1 MNQKPASNPL
11 VSDRRSYL
19 WLVLGTVL
27 TVFIAGNWPL
37 SLAGWLAPLFLI
49 RFMRTQKPLRGFI
62 LAALAM
68 GAAYTI
74 AYQGSASP
82 AIMPLPLFGALLG
95 VNYGLILL
103 IDRVLVPRLPT
114 LGLASFVPTLVFP
127 CLMAGYE
134 FLLLNKFIYGSI
146 GSWAYSQHSSP
157 ILMQM
162 ISITGLWGLTFV
174 TSWFAATVNWA
185 WERDFSWPE
194 IRRGLLT
201 YASVLFLVLTFGT
214 LRLQFSEPQN
224 GTVRVHEIVTVGQTA
239 DNMYGE
245 LIPLLESD
253 REAYRR
259 KSTSYYASAV
269 EAILREARSGAQ
281 IVVLPEI
288 AAVGVREDIDALLT
302 RLKQAAK
309 TESIYVAL
317 GMVVLDVDVS
327 EPWLFIIDSSGEVVL
342 EHLKYAYGMGTPIS
356 QVDLQT
362 VDTPYGRLSG
372 VLCGDL
378 DNPGIVNQAGRK
390 EVDILLVPAT
400 EIPGSGAWHA
410 RMAAFRA
417 VENGF
422 SLVRPTVE
430 GVSLAT
436 DPYGRIL
443 ASMDYFKASDRVL
456 VVQVPNHRVR
466 TVYAAVGNL
475 FGWLAVAGFVI
486 LAVWG
491 ILRGRKAS
499 AEPAVLPEPKPRSA

>member
-1 MNQKPASNPL
+1 
-11 VSDRRSYL
+11 
-19 WLVLGTVL
+19 
-27 TVFIAGNWPL
+27 
-37 SLAGWLAPLFLI
+37 
-49 RFMRTQKPLRGFI
+49 
-62 LAALAM
+62 
-68 GAAYTI
+68 
-74 AYQGSASP
+74 
-82 AIMPLPLFGALLG
+82 
-95 VNYGLILL
+95 
-103 IDRVLVPRLPT
+103 
-114 LGLASFVPTLVFP
+114 
-127 CLMAGYE
+127 
-134 FLLLNKFIYGSI
+134 
-146 GSWAYSQHSSP
+146 
-157 ILMQM
+157 
-162 ISITGLWGLTFV
+162 
-174 TSWFAATVNWA
+174 
-185 WERDFSWPE
+185 
-194 IRRGLLT
+194 
-201 YASVLFLVLTFGT
+201 
-214 LRLQFSEPQN
+214 
-224 GTVRVHEIVTVGQTA
+224 
-239 DNMYGE
+239 
-245 LIPLLESD
+245 
-253 REAYRR
+253 YRR
-259 KSTSYYASAV
+259 KSTSYYESAV